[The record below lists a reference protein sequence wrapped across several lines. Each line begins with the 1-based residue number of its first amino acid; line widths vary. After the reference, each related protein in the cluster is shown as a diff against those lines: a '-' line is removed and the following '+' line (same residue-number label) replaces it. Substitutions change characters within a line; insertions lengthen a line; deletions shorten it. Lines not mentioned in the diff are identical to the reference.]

1 MVLEESLF
9 MERDL
14 RMRTSSLNMSHIAYQ
29 WLMLEKTPMDH
40 SSLLQQLRLHGL
52 MESMLSLARQDQRV
66 LKP

>member
-1 MVLEESLF
+1 
-9 MERDL
+9 
-14 RMRTSSLNMSHIAYQ
+14 MSHIVYQ

-52 MESMLSLARQDQRV
+52 MESMLSLERQEQEA